1 MTSAALFI
9 ALASGIVVLSSE
21 FLSKRVEELK
31 EYGNMNN
38 EIINKV
44 TCVSEYS
51 AVETVFALTIYH
63 YVMYKMIL
71 HRNYVYMMCIAV
83 ISTMGMNVMYSGA
96 YNEDLSIEVLGGLTL
111 GNFVILVFLTT
122 L

>member
-9 ALASGIVVLSSE
+9 ALASGIVVLSSD
-21 FLSKRVEELK
+21 FLSKRVDELK
-31 EYGNMNN
+31 EYTNINN

-63 YVMYKMIL
+63 YMMFKIIL
-71 HRNYVYMMCIAV
+71 HRFYIYMMCIAV
-83 ISTMGMNVMYSGA
+83 IATMGMNVMYSGA
-96 YNEDLSIEVLGGLTL
+96 FNEDLSIEVLGALTL
-111 GNFVILVFLTT
+111 GNFVLIAFLTT

>member
-9 ALASGIVVLSSE
+9 ALTSGIVVLSSD
-21 FLSKRVEELK
+21 FLSKRVDELK
-31 EYGNMNN
+31 EYTNINN

-63 YVMYKMIL
+63 YMMFKIIL
-71 HRNYVYMMCIAV
+71 HRFYIYMMCIAV
-83 ISTMGMNVMYSGA
+83 IATMGMNVMYSGA
-96 YNEDLSIEVLGGLTL
+96 FNEDLSIEVLGALTL
-111 GNFVILVFLTT
+111 GNFVLIAFLTT

>member
-9 ALASGIVVLSSE
+9 ALTSGIVVLSSD
-21 FLSKRVEELK
+21 FLSKRVDELK
-31 EYGNMNN
+31 EYTNINN

-63 YVMYKMIL
+63 YMMFKIIL
-71 HRNYVYMMCIAV
+71 HRFYIYMMCIAV
-83 ISTMGMNVMYSGA
+83 ITTMGMNVMYSGA
-96 YNEDLSIEVLGGLTL
+96 FNEDLSIEVLGALTL
-111 GNFVILVFLTT
+111 GNFVLIAFLTT

>member
-9 ALASGIVVLSSE
+9 ALTSGIVVLSSD
-21 FLSKRVEELK
+21 FLSKRVDELK
-31 EYGNMNN
+31 EYTKFNN

-63 YVMYKMIL
+63 YMMFKIIL
-71 HRNYVYMMCIAV
+71 HRFYIYMMCIAV
-83 ISTMGMNVMYSGA
+83 ITTMGMNVMYSGA
-96 YNEDLSIEVLGGLTL
+96 FNEDLSIEVLGALTL
-111 GNFVILVFLTT
+111 GNFVLIAFFTT